1 MVTRDWQAELTTLFP
16 AGEVT
21 RGADGFMWVKVDKDK
36 LRDAVDGLKKL
47 GITNLS
53 TIIAEDMREHYLLSY
68 PFLGGTVVTLQVKID
83 KDKPEVP
90 TLAGTVAGAIV
101 YEREIRDVMG
111 ITPVGHPDL
120 RRQVLPEDWP
130 EGVYPL
136 RKDVV
141 MPPPTVATQG
151 GDK

>member
-1 MVTRDWQAELTTLFP
+1 MAGRDWESEVKALF
-16 AGEVT
+16 GEANVS
-21 RGADGFMWVKVDKDK
+21 RSADGFFWVQVGPEG
-36 LRDAVDGLKKL
+36 LRDAVATLGNTL

-53 TIIAEDMREHYLLSY
+53 TIVAEDMREHYLLSY
-68 PFLGGTVVTLQVKID
+68 PFLGGIVVTLQVRIA
-83 KDKPEVP
+83 KDRPEVP

-101 YEREIRDVMG
+101 YEREIHDVMG

-136 RKDVV
+136 RKDTKL
-141 MPPPTVATQG
+141 PPGSMA
-151 GDK
+151 